1 MRLDTTIRSESQL
14 PQEPRSSH
22 QRVARGTVTA
32 HFWVDAEGRVERWSA
47 GAAALFGREAPGVL
61 GRPLDVVLA
70 EGRSPGMWTR
80 IRRCLHRHGRWED
93 VGWRARADGSR
104 FWGRCVVDTCRSLE
118 GEPAGWLVVVRSLES
133 EEALRAPVADGSAL
147 RLQSLGR
154 AASGMVHDLSNILMA
169 IECFAGLVEAD
180 LPEGARARQVM
191 GQLLDAARRG
201 MRLSRGVLDMGADDA
216 PDGVDISECVL
227 QMEPLL
233 RALMHPGITLVCD
246 VPEDGPVVAARA
258 RDIELMLLNLVVNA
272 RDAVESDGVVEVA
285 VERTTVGGRGLV
297 TLSVRDSGT
306 GIPDQVRDRVFD
318 ARVTTKGHGE
328 GTGLGLA
335 MVLEAVRASEAR
347 LELHSSPGAGT
358 AVDVIFPLD
367 EVELGAGLSGSEGG
381 AQGEGRRSTAR
392 RVLLH
397 ESLTDG
403 VRRPLGLL
411 IGRHGY
417 QVETGTPE
425 GRGSEPADLLILPEN
440 PGLMLRRSAEGAP
453 TVGRLTAVRL
463 VRPSS
468 AGRPEEALVLR
479 LPCPPDVLTG
489 AVRRLLDV
497 SRPAVGY
504 GLH

>member
-1 MRLDTTIRSESQL
+1 MRLDTTIRSESPL
-14 PQEPRSSH
+14 AQEPRSSH
-22 QRVARGTVTA
+22 QRAARGIATA

-61 GRPLDVVLA
+61 GQPLDVVLA
-70 EGRSPGMWTR
+70 EGRSPGMWSR

-93 VGWRARADGSR
+93 VGWRARADGAR
-104 FWGRCVVDTCRSLE
+104 FWGRCVVDTCRSHE
-118 GEPAGWLVVVRSLES
+118 GEPVGWLVVVRRLDAEDAAR
-133 EEALRAPVADGSAL
+133 EPATDGSAL

-154 AASGMVHDLSNILMA
+154 AASGMAHDLSNILMA

-180 LPEGARARQVM
+180 LPDGARAKQVM

-201 MRLSRGVLDMGADDA
+201 MRLSRGVLDVGADDA
-216 PDGVDISECVL
+216 LDAVDLSQCVL

-258 RDIELMLLNLVVNA
+258 SDIELVLLNLVVNA
-272 RDAVESDGVVEVA
+272 RDAVEGGGVVEVA
-285 VERTTVGGRGLV
+285 VERSTVGGRGLV

-306 GIPDQVRDRVFD
+306 GIPDQVRDHVFD
-318 ARVTTKGHGE
+318 ARVTTKGDGE

-358 AVDVIFPLD
+358 AVDVIFSLD
-367 EVELGAGLSGSEGG
+367 GAEVGTTASESEYGAER
-381 AQGEGRRSTAR
+381 RRSTAR
-392 RVLLH
+392 RILLH

-403 VRRPLGLL
+403 VRRPLALL
-411 IGRHGY
+411 MGRHGY
-417 QVETGTPE
+417 QVETGPTE
-425 GRGSEPADLLILPEN
+425 ARGSEPADLVILPEN
-440 PGLMLRRSAEGAP
+440 PGLLLRRSAEDALP
-453 TVGRLTAVRL
+453 AGRLTAVRL
-463 VRPSS
+463 VRPPS

-489 AVRRLLDV
+489 AVRRLLDA